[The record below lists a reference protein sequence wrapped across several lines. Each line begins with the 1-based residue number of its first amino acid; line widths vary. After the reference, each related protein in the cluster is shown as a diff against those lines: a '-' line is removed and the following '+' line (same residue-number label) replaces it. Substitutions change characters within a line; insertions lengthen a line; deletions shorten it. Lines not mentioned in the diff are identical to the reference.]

1 MWGDPIRRE
10 GEGRGGVRSRRAEG
24 HGDDF
29 GFILFFFSSF
39 LAAPRHMEFPG
50 QGSDSSRRCDP
61 CLRHSNAGSSTHCT
75 WPGIEPRSWR
85 CRATADPGVPQ

>member
-29 GFILFFFSSF
+29 GFILFFFF
-39 LAAPRHMEFPG
+39 FFFGCPKAYG
-50 QGSDSSRRCDP
+50 VSR
-61 CLRHSNAGSSTHCT
+61 
-75 WPGIEPRSWR
+75 PGIRFEPQ
-85 CRATADPGVPQ
+85 V